1 MITLPSHTS
10 HVLQLLYALC
20 LKSFKTAFRKESNGA
35 MAKNNYIKLDKIMLT
50 RWIDK
55 ALNQTLT
62 KKNITSGFRTT
73 EIWPLNPKVTDKKLN

>member
-1 MITLPSHTS
+1 
-10 HVLQLLYALC
+10 
-20 LKSFKTAFRKESNGA
+20 
-35 MAKNNYIKLDKIMLT
+35 MAKNNYIELDKIMLT